1 MKKKSVF
8 KYLINCLHK
17 AIYFFVFANLFI
29 FLSFS
34 ESFSKEDIFSVN
46 EIEIQ
51 GSLDQNFSRD
61 KHLNKAFSE
70 SFKILMRKILLTR
83 DLNKISNIKLNEI
96 KNLINSF
103 QIIEEKY
110 SKDEY
115 KVTLNILY
123 DDIKVK
129 KLLSKKNISFSQ
141 PESISVIFYP
151 VLFVNDELKNF
162 NENFFYN
169 NWNELKIKNETIN
182 FVLPLEDLDDISKIL
197 KMKNNIEDLNLDS
210 FINKYDIKNYVF
222 ALMDYQNNKLNIHL
236 KTNFN
241 NKEISKN
248 IIYELKNIN
257 DEESLSNLLKNLKL
271 VITDIWKEE
280 NLINL
285 LMPLSI
291 QVKFEHKKLKNLD
304 ELKNAFEKIST
315 IDNYTLEKFNINNS
329 LFKLYYYGNPKKLKS
344 ELSRFGYT
352 LKNIEGFWQL
362 NLND

>member
-123 DDIKVK
+123 DD
-129 KLLSKKNISFSQ
+129 
-141 PESISVIFYP
+141 
-151 VLFVNDELKNF
+151 
-162 NENFFYN
+162 
-169 NWNELKIKNETIN
+169 
-182 FVLPLEDLDDISKIL
+182 EDII
-197 KMKNNIEDLNLDS
+197 I
-210 FINKYDIKNYVF
+210 INKSPGIVVHPGAGNFENTIVNGLLFK
-222 ALMDYQNNKLNIHL
+222 YQNQLRTK
-236 KTNFN
+236 
-241 NKEISKN
+241 
-248 IIYELKNIN
+248 
-257 DEESLSNLLKNLKL
+257 SNRG
-271 VITDIWKEE
+271 TD
-280 NLINL
+280 
-285 LMPLSI
+285 
-291 QVKFEHKKLKNLD
+291 
-304 ELKNAFEKIST
+304 
-315 IDNYTLEKFNINNS
+315 
-329 LFKLYYYGNPKKLKS
+329 
-344 ELSRFGYT
+344 
-352 LKNIEGFWQL
+352 
-362 NLND
+362 